1 MSNSTMLTSLAGTA
15 TVTTGNWDVTR
26 INVNKGRHHRALVN
40 FSSQHTETRRCVQTG
55 VIENERK
62 KKHHITTSLLE
73 IDINI
78 RITTLLLNLTCRKL
92 AESS

>member
-40 FSSQHTETRRCVQTG
+40 FSSQQTETRRCVQTG

-62 KKHHITTSLLE
+62 KHHITTSLLD

-78 RITTLLLNLTCRKL
+78 RITTLLLNLTYRKL
-92 AESS
+92 AKSS